1 MVCAGLLVGI
11 FFSFELWFPLE
22 RTFPRAPFVFESP
35 IWFERILNAI
45 LIISLISAMF
55 FQKEKLFLITTIF
68 SLGLLIFFD
77 QNRLQPWV
85 YQYFLIFT
93 VIILAEKDEEKS
105 LGLIQVLLAALYFWS
120 GLQKLN
126 FTFLHE
132 TLPKLFGNIFPEI
145 NLPFVFIGILIAL
158 IEIFTGIGLVFQKT
172 RKFAVFSAIM
182 THTTILILLIA
193 VNYNQI
199 VWVWNF
205 TLILSVF
212 TAFWKSE
219 NSLKE
224 TFQTFNTIKVKSV
237 TAVVAASILLPISSF
252 FGLWDSYLSGTL
264 YSGNVAVGVIRID
277 SEVFEKLPPN
287 ARQSVFQTKTG
298 SEKMLPLV
306 EWSLADLN
314 VPVYP
319 EPRVFRQIAT
329 EICKLGENKKQLE
342 LIVKERPFF
351 LNGSFKVQRLNC
363 EQLEK

>member
-1 MVCAGLLVGI
+1 MPFLLEKILSALLVI
-11 FFSFELWFPLE
+11 C
-22 RTFPRAPFVFESP
+22 
-35 IWFERILNAI
+35 
-45 LIISLISAMF
+45 LISAIF
-55 FQKEKLFLITTIF
+55 FRKTKIFLLMVII

-77 QNRLQPWV
+77 QNRFQPWV
-85 YQYFLIFT
+85 YQYFLIFL
-93 VIILAEKDEEKS
+93 ILFFAEKDEEKS
-105 LGLIQVLLAALYFWS
+105 LGLIRILLIALYFWS

-126 FTFLHE
+126 FTFGHE

-145 NLPFVFIGILIAL
+145 NLPFVFIGIFIAL

-172 RKFAVFSAIM
+172 RKFAVFSAIA
-182 THTTILILLIA
+182 THTAILILLIA

-224 TFQTFNTIKVKSV
+224 TFQNFNTIKVKSV
-237 TAVVAASILLPISSF
+237 TAIVAASILLPISSF

-287 ARQSVFQTKTG
+287 ARQSIFQTKIG

-319 EPRVFRQIAT
+319 EPRVFKQIAT
-329 EICKLGENKKQLE
+329 EICKLGENKKQSE
-342 LIVKERPFF
+342 LIIKERPSIFD
-351 LNGSFKVQRLNC
+351 GSFQVQRITC